1 LQTFNTIGLSD
12 KLVKALAEQG
22 ITEPTAIQEQ
32 SIPLLLQGD
41 NDFIGLAQTGTGKT
55 AAFGLP
61 LIELTNEEVRATQ
74 SLVIAPTRELA
85 VQTAENLKEFARYH
99 KNITVDVV
107 YGGTPIYPQI
117 KRIKDRTPNILV
129 ATPGRLIDLMDRKVI
144 FLDKINYVVL
154 DEADEILNM
163 GFKED
168 LDKILSLT
176 PEDKNTWLFS
186 ATMPAGIRRIV
197 KNYMVG
203 PKEVTISKKEQV
215 NKNIEHRYVWVQRRD
230 RREVLQRL
238 VDANPEFYG
247 LIFCRTKIDTQEL
260 AEYLLGQGYAAG
272 ALHGDVSQ
280 SQRDETMKRFKSGRL
295 KILVATDVAARGI
308 DVDDL
313 THVIHYALPDDH
325 AFYTHRS
332 GRTAR
337 AGKQGVSIAILHPG
351 QERKLKALRSE
362 LGIEIQKME
371 VPSIESIRESKLM
384 IWTQKIIETEVTKL
398 PPELLK
404 ACDQAFAELSKED
417 LLQKLLTL
425 EIAKEPKRSKEL
437 GSADRERFDSSSR
450 RERGNSREGGR
461 PRDRGAER
469 ERGKIR
475 KRGKLDRYFINIGSL
490 DKLSRRD
497 LVDLISDKTKVPGGT
512 IDIVDFG
519 KKHSYFE
526 IDHKNATRIG
536 HVFQDFHFQGRPI
549 RVNKDQGRR

>member
-1 LQTFNTIGLSD
+1 MQTFNHIGLSE

-22 ITEPTAIQEQ
+22 ITQPTAIQEQ
-32 SIPLLLQGD
+32 AIPILLSGQE
-41 NDFIGLAQTGTGKT
+41 DFIGLAQTGTGKT

-61 LIELTNEEVRATQ
+61 LIELTNPEMKVTQ

-85 VQTAENLKEFARYH
+85 VQTAENLMQFSRYH
-99 KNITVDVV
+99 KNVKVDVV
-107 YGGTPIYPQI
+107 YGGTPIYSQI
-117 KRIKDRTPNILV
+117 KRIKEKTPQILV
-129 ATPGRLIDLMDRKVI
+129 ATPGRLIDLMERKVV
-144 FLDKINYVVL
+144 FLDNISYVVL

-197 KNYMVG
+197 KEYMVK

-215 NKNIEHRYVWVQRRD
+215 NKNIEHRYVWVHRRD

-238 VDANPEFYG
+238 VDANPDFYG
-247 LIFCRTKIDTQEL
+247 VIFCRTKIDTQEL
-260 AEYLLGQGYAAG
+260 AEHLLRQGYAAG
-272 ALHGDVSQ
+272 ALHGDISQ
-280 SQRDETMKRFKSGRL
+280 NQRDETMKRFKSGKL
-295 KILVATDVAARGI
+295 KLLIATDVAARGI

-313 THVIHYALPDDH
+313 THVIHYALPDDQ

-351 QERKLKALRSE
+351 QERKLKALRNE

-371 VPSIESIRESKLM
+371 VPSLEAIRKFKMEQWTKNILEADIKNVSDKLWEEWQAGFVDISK
-384 IWTQKIIETEVTKL
+384 E
-398 PPELLK
+398 ELLK
-404 ACDQAFAELSKED
+404 RLLALELD
-417 LLQKLLTL
+417 
-425 EIAKEPKRSKEL
+425 KEPKGNKEL
-437 GSADRERFDSSSR
+437 ESTGKPERHGKADRNRDSVR
-450 RERGNSREGGR
+450 N
-461 PRDRGAER
+461 RDRNKR
-469 ERGKIR
+469 K
-475 KRGKLDRYFINIGSL
+475 KRGKVDRYFINIGSI

-497 LVDLISDKTKVPGGT
+497 LVDLISDRAKAPGSS
-512 IDIVDFG
+512 IDIIDFG

-526 IDHKNATRIG
+526 MDHKNASRLG
-536 HVFQDFHFQGRPI
+536 HVFQDYHFQGRPI
-549 RVNKDQGRR
+549 RVNKDAGRK